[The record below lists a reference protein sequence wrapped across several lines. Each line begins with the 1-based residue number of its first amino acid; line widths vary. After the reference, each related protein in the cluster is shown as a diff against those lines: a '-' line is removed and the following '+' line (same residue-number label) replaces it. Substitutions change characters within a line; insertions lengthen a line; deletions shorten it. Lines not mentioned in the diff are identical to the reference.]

1 MSRKTVEKSLA
12 ACDSRRLR
20 ERITCDSVACEQ
32 ALLFGRA
39 KRAALLSPVS
49 RCRISSRVPFARVLF
64 TISPKWRACTQ
75 ASDSAT
81 VNISVFIEQRNISFQ
96 NDISLK
102 TMRLGVLSWEK
113 LKHRETHGRIV
124 SLDQLRLGVEEQLLI
139 FSSCLS
145 PGRVK
150 KLQKF
155 INFGLKVGHSANLKH
170 SKSTWRQSSCDSCEM
185 SWNVQ
190 NQHIGIIAIAERE
203 QSTTV
208 VVLISGASCG
218 ADWFT
223 KSVYIWVTNLHIA
236 VPTITCSLRFA

>member
-1 MSRKTVEKSLA
+1 MR
-12 ACDSRRLR
+12 
-20 ERITCDSVACEQ
+20 RITY
-32 ALLFGRA
+32 
-39 KRAALLSPVS
+39 
-49 RCRISSRVPFARVLF
+49 
-64 TISPKWRACTQ
+64 
-75 ASDSAT
+75 DSAT

-113 LKHRETHGRIV
+113 LKHPETHGRIV

-155 INFGLKVGHSANLKH
+155 INFCLKVGHSANLKH
-170 SKSTWRQSSCDSCEM
+170 SKSTRQLSCDSCERYK
-185 SWNVQ
+185 
-190 NQHIGIIAIAERE
+190 I
-203 QSTTV
+203 STSRNGND
-208 VVLISGASCG
+208 LRQLSFWYRALSCG

-223 KSVYIWVTNLHIA
+223 EDVYIWVTNLHNA
-236 VPTITCSLRFA
+236 VPTITCSLRYATPPPPLRKTLSITCAAVIFRLSRLRSRVDFHWRVIFTCVRP